1 MGTPISAVII
11 TYNEELN
18 LERCLLSLQG
28 IADEII
34 VVDSFS
40 TDKTVEIA
48 KNFGAHVFQQV
59 FLGYVEQKNFALSKT
74 NYLHVLSLDAD
85 EEISEKLRE
94 SILEVKENWTHDG
107 YYFNRLT
114 NYGGKWIKHTSWYP
128 SKKLRLWDKRKGEW
142 GGMNPHDKFILKK
155 GSTKKYLKGDL
166 LHFPYS
172 SPGQHLK
179 KINSY
184 SRIFAESHFFKG
196 QKRYWWSLLIRPS
209 WRFFRDYIIKL
220 GILDGKTGFNICRIS
235 SYETFLKY
243 RNLLNLQ
250 KENQRITGDICF
262 FNGTKTWGGG
272 EKWYFEMACRL
283 SELNYKIVAVANIRS
298 VLLLK
303 LRLKGI
309 PAFPVGLS
317 NLSFLNPFTVFK
329 LYRFFKRSGIK
340 TLIVNLSSDLK
351 VAGLAARLAGIKTV
365 IYRRGSAI
373 PIRDTALNRFIFRHF
388 VTYVIANSEETRRTI
403 VQNNPRIFDQSRI
416 RVIYNGIDLAEFAKS
431 SHQPLYTPENGEF
444 LIGNS
449 GRLVHQKGQKY
460 LIDLASILKKKGYKF
475 KILIAGDGAL
485 KEELQKYTKELGVHD
500 RIVFLGF
507 VKDIRAFMEQLDV
520 FVLTS
525 LWEGF
530 GYVIAEAMACG
541 KPVVAFNNSSNPE
554 LVMNDENGFL
564 VPFPDIEMFA
574 SQVETLLNN
583 KELRREMGEKS
594 VQILNNKF
602 TIDKTV
608 ENLKKL
614 LMECN

>member
-18 LERCLLSLQG
+18 IERCLRSLKD

-34 VVDSFS
+34 IVDSFS
-40 TDKTVEIA
+40 TDNTVDLA
-48 KNFGAHVFQQV
+48 KSFGAQVFQQV

-74 NYLHVLSLDAD
+74 KYQHVISLDAD
-85 EEISEKLRE
+85 EEISESLKK
-94 SILEVKENWTHDG
+94 SILEVKEQWTHDA

-114 NYGGKWIKHTSWYP
+114 NYCGKWIKHTSWYP

-142 GGMNPHDKFILKK
+142 GGMNPHDKFVLKK
-155 GSTKKYLKGDL
+155 GATKKYLKGDL

-172 SPGQHLK
+172 SSSQHWK

-196 QKRYWWSLLIRPS
+196 QKIHWWSLLLKTA

-220 GILDGKTGFNICRIS
+220 GILDGRYGLNICRIS
-235 SYETFLKY
+235 AYETYLKY
-243 RNLLNLQ
+243 RKLLVLQ
-250 KENQRITGDICF
+250 RENENITGDICF
-262 FNGTKTWGGG
+262 FNGTKIWGGG

-283 SELNYKIVAVANIRS
+283 RELDYKIVAVASIQS

-303 LRLKGI
+303 LRINGVPTYSTRLG
-309 PAFPVGLS
+309 
-317 NLSFLNPFTVFK
+317 NLSFLNPISIFRI
-329 LYRFFKRSGIK
+329 YRFFKRSQIK
-340 TLIVNLSSDLK
+340 TLIINLSSDLK
-351 VAGLAARLAGIKTV
+351 VAGIAAKLAGIKTV

-373 PIRDTALNRFIFRHF
+373 PIKDTWLNRFIFRHL
-388 VTYVIANSEETRRTI
+388 VSYVIANSEETRRTI
-403 VQNNPRIFDQSRI
+403 MQNNPGIFDQSRI
-416 RVIYNGIDLAEFAKS
+416 HVIYNGIDLNEFGKS
-431 SHQPLYTPENGEF
+431 SHKPVYQPDNGEY

-460 LIDLASILKKKGYKF
+460 LIDVASILKKKGYKF

-485 KEELQKYTKELGVHD
+485 KEQLQQYANQIGVQD
-500 RIVFLGF
+500 KIIFLGF

-520 FVLTS
+520 FALTS

-564 VPFPDIEMFA
+564 VPFPDTNMFA
-574 SQVETLLNN
+574 QQVETLLNN
-583 KELRREMGEKS
+583 KELRVTMGEKS

-608 ENLKKL
+608 EKLEKL
-614 LMECN
+614 LLNCN